1 MRVRKLSWAGV
12 EISAD
17 GARLLLDP
25 LQHTEALRAFLGRP
39 RNRLMP
45 VTIDPSTWAAV
56 THLHPDHC
64 DRELLRR
71 LPVGRVIC
79 HAPISDALA
88 SEGIDTETA
97 RLWEPVEAGP
107 FRLTPLPS
115 HDWRGDDQVAWM
127 VEVHGHRLIH
137 CGDTIW
143 HGGWY
148 EIARRYAPFQLAF
161 LPINGVRV
169 QLSGFTATD
178 VPATL
183 GPEQAIEAALVL
195 EARAAVGIHH
205 GLFHNP
211 PVYVE
216 QHDALARM
224 HKAGQRRQIEVLA
237 LDDGQLTTFPGVPVP

>member
-1 MRVRKLSWAGV
+1 
-12 EISAD
+12 
-17 GARLLLDP
+17 
-25 LQHTEALRAFLGRP
+25 
-39 RNRLMP
+39 
-45 VTIDPSTWAAV
+45 
-56 THLHPDHC
+56 
-64 DRELLRR
+64 
-71 LPVGRVIC
+71 
-79 HAPISDALA
+79 
-88 SEGIDTETA
+88 
-97 RLWEPVEAGP
+97 
-107 FRLTPLPS
+107 
-115 HDWRGDDQVAWM
+115 
-127 VEVHGHRLIH
+127 
-137 CGDTIW
+137 
-143 HGGWY
+143 
-148 EIARRYAPFQLAF
+148 
-161 LPINGVRV
+161 V